1 MDMEEEDKNVFYSLL
16 TKTAKEH
23 LKNQICMYMYLFSF
37 LAEEELA
44 HQSWKSVWCKFLLWK
59 VDINMFLKN
68 ERRIKRKKAIH
79 SSASSQT
86 KPTKKW

>member
-1 MDMEEEDKNVFYSLL
+1 MTHLCFAKMFPFERLVNEIICIGMDMEEEDKNVFYSLL

-44 HQSWKSVWCKFLLWK
+44 HQSWKSV
-59 VDINMFLKN
+59 
-68 ERRIKRKKAIH
+68 
-79 SSASSQT
+79 
-86 KPTKKW
+86 